1 MQTRALETLVRIN
14 DVQSFSKAAEL
25 QNMTLSALSMQMK
38 ALETE
43 LGADLFDRNFRPPK
57 LTPLGRLVA
66 ERARALLREEQAIV
80 GICGT
85 ATVLHG
91 VFQIG
96 FVHSASVRILPG
108 FIKLARGHV
117 SEAQFRFSSALSEI
131 LESRVAAGQID
142 CAVITSAG
150 QKDDT
155 LRYDVIASEVMSIA
169 APADQRGANFDA
181 LSARLPFIHF
191 RPSTGIG
198 KLIAGFVRNRP
209 PSNQQTLVLDSI
221 ESCMECVKAGLG
233 YTILPRPDIV
243 RYADENVCVADL
255 KEQPISRNLVL
266 VSRRSEPNPQWVA
279 VIYDLLLKAV

>member
-43 LGADLFDRNFRPPK
+43 LGADLFDRTFRPPK

-66 ERARALLREEQAIV
+66 DRARALLREEQAIV

-96 FVHSASVRILPG
+96 FVQSASVRILPG
-108 FIKLARGHV
+108 FVRLARGHV
-117 SEAQFRFSSALSEI
+117 PDAQFRFSSALSEV
-131 LESRVAAGQID
+131 LENQVAAGQID

-150 QKDDT
+150 QQEDS

-169 APADQRGANFDA
+169 APSVNDGANFDV
-181 LSARLPFIHF
+181 LSEKLPFIHF

-198 KLIAGFVRNRP
+198 KLIAGFFRNLP
-209 PSNQQTLVLDSI
+209 PSNHPTLVLDSI

-233 YTILPRPDIV
+233 YTILPRPDIL
-243 RYADENVCVADL
+243 RYADEHVFVTNL
-255 KEQPISRNLVL
+255 EKHPISRDLVL

-279 VIYDLLLKAV
+279 VVYDLLLKVA